1 VPKGLIV
8 DDHASLRRG
17 LRSLLELHRG
27 WHVSG
32 EADSGETAVRA
43 ASEFL
48 PDIILMDVSMPGMG
62 GLEATKVVHAKLSLL
77 AGANGYV
84 LKSDSEDELIEA
96 LETVSRG
103 GIYVTKAISPDAVSE
118 ILRQMSLQT
127 AAEQKGQQARFFSHV
142 TVGNWDT
149 RTDHCP
155 FVVTLHL
162 ESPTDM
168 AHSFFHA
175 RHADSVFA

>member
-1 VPKGLIV
+1 MFL
-8 DDHASLRRG
+8 
-17 LRSLLELHRG
+17 
-27 WHVSG
+27 G

-62 GLEATKVVHAKLSLL
+62 GLEATKVVHAKLSRVKVLLLTLHKSTELLRAGLL

-103 GIYVTKAISPDAVSE
+103 GIYVTKAISPDAVYE

-127 AAEQKGQQARFFSHV
+127 AAEQKGSKHASSH
-142 TVGNWDT
+142 
-149 RTDHCP
+149 
-155 FVVTLHL
+155 
-162 ESPTDM
+162 M
-168 AHSFFHA
+168 
-175 RHADSVFA
+175 